1 MRTFPENMDP
11 VLLTAFLNNEA
22 SPEESILVK
31 EWIASSA
38 GNKARFEAFEK
49 IWKASETAFPQPAGF
64 DTEKA
69 WLKLTGKIEKYE
81 SEKTQIT
88 NPVKNRSVFFR
99 HALRAAAVFIP
110 LLLAGYLIFSYYS
123 KPRLLT
129 IVTTEA
135 ISEKTLSDG
144 SVIKL
149 NQNSELKY
157 PEEFND
163 ETREVALTGEAFF
176 KVAPDPGKPFIIHS
190 GGVDV
195 RVIGTSFN
203 VSANPASTIIEVFV
217 EEGKVILFA
226 VNPKGVKTDS
236 IFLEAGSKGILEKNT
251 SILRKIN
258 RSDDYDLFWIDKT
271 LIFDKTPLETVFSVV
286 EKKYNVRIMLKNNA
300 TGGLRLT
307 TSFVEQPIDSVMNV
321 IAESFK
327 LEISRSGLT
336 FEIDAAEN

>member
-11 VLLTAFLNNEA
+11 DLLVAFLSNET
-22 SPEESILVK
+22 SPEETIMVK

-38 GNKARFEAFEK
+38 ENKARIEALEK
-49 IWKASETAFPQPAGF
+49 IWNASETAFPQPAGF

-69 WLKLTGKIEKYE
+69 WLKLAGKIEKYE
-81 SEKTQIT
+81 SEKTQVIK
-88 NPVKNRSVFFR
+88 PAKNRSVFFSY
-99 HALRAAAVFIP
+99 ALRAAAVFIP
-110 LLLAGYLIFSYYS
+110 LLLAGYLIFTYYS
-123 KPRLLT
+123 KPRMLT
-129 IVTTEA
+129 IATTAA

-157 PEEFND
+157 PEEFD
-163 ETREVALTGEAFF
+163 DKTREVALTGEAFF
-176 KVAPDPGKPFIIHS
+176 KVAPDTKKPFIIHS

-195 RVIGTSFN
+195 RVVGTSFN
-203 VSANPASTIIEVFV
+203 VSANPASMIIEVFV
-217 EEGKVILFA
+217 EEGKVMLFA
-226 VNPKGVKTDS
+226 LNPEGVKTDS
-236 IFLEAGSKGILEKNT
+236 IFLEAGSKGIFEKKT

-271 LIFDKTPLETVFSVV
+271 LIFDKTPLETVFSVI
-286 EKKYNVRIMLKNNA
+286 EKKYGVRIMLKNKA
-300 TGGLRLT
+300 TGSLRLT

-327 LEISRSGLT
+327 LKISRDRST
-336 FEIDAAEN
+336 FEIDATEN